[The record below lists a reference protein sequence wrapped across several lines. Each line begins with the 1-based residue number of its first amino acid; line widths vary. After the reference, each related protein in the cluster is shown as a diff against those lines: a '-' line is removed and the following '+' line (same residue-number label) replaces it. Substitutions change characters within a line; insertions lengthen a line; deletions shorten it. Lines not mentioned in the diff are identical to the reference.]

1 MVEYAGL
8 SDGEAR
14 GLQHKFGKN
23 EFRKE
28 RGHVFELLYSN
39 FVNPLSLLLVLV
51 AIVSYVLGEQI
62 SSFII
67 FALILLNGVLGFY
80 QEYKSEQAS
89 EKLIKQI
96 TFFAKVKRSG
106 VWKSIAVSE
115 LVPGDVVRVE
125 IGDRVPADIKLF
137 SAEDL
142 LVDESVITGESYPL
156 RKEVSKD
163 KRLGI
168 AYMGTIVSAGAG
180 EGVITAISANT
191 VFGKTA
197 ALIAET
203 QAVSSFDI
211 HIRKMSK
218 TLVNIV
224 LVSVLA
230 IFIIN
235 AVLGKS
241 VIASLLFAV
250 ALAVGLVPEA
260 LSVIL
265 TITLSRGALAL
276 NKHGVIVKRLS
287 AIEDLGNVDIL
298 CTDKTGTLTENN
310 VVVSSVLNINGK
322 QDETVFEYAA
332 VCMADPT
339 HSNPIDSAIASRLS
353 ADKKLQKKV
362 AAYKAISMLEFDYNR
377 RRMSVLVQIPSS
389 HTSALSTSAS
399 RTLSSSSSA
408 SHLLITKGSP
418 ESIIEISDLTPSQK
432 ESATKV
438 YHKLGEEGYRAIAVA
453 VKEVKGTT
461 STISVEDERGL
472 KFLGFITFF
481 DPPKKS
487 VKEVLHLAKRL
498 NLFIKLM
505 SGDSP
510 AIAMHTA
517 RAVGFEFTGAQVMTG
532 SELEQLI
539 KFKERVKEQKL
550 KEKIESTVIFARVSP
565 EQKHFLIKKLR
576 DYGHSV
582 AFLGD
587 GVNDAPAIKE
597 ADVGISVNNGSDITK
612 EAADIILLNK
622 SLTAIIQGISG
633 GRKIFTNVV
642 KYMVN
647 TLAGNFGDLYT
658 IGVASAFMPFI
669 PLTPVQLLLANFL
682 TDAPMVSIST
692 DNVDD
697 EELVKP
703 KKWDVWGILKIGA
716 IFGVISTLFDVLVIL
731 YFINAGASIFR
742 TALFLE
748 VIFSEIIIISSL
760 RSNKPFFKAEPLSV
774 PLIAS
779 ILFTVIVGFLLVY
792 SPYGN
797 YFGFTP
803 LSWNELSVIL
813 VIVAGYFVAT
823 EIVKNIYAKILAK
836 SAVVDEKALELV
848 RKKIVA
854 DLR

>member
-1 MVEYAGL
+1 MSEYAGL

-67 FALILLNGVLGFY
+67 FALILLNGILGFY

-125 IGDRVPADIKLF
+125 IGDRVPADLKLF

-163 KRLGI
+163 ERLGI

-180 EGVITAISANT
+180 EGIVTAISINT
-191 VFGKTA
+191 AFGKTA

-218 TLVNIV
+218 TLVKIV
-224 LVSVLA
+224 LASVLV

-235 AVLGKS
+235 AILGKS

-310 VVVSSVLNINGK
+310 VVVNSVLNISGK

-339 HSNPIDSAIASRLS
+339 HSNPIDTAIASRLS

-362 AAYKAISMLEFDYNR
+362 DGYKKISVLEFDYDR

-399 RTLSSSSSA
+399 RTLSSSISA
-408 SHLLITKGSP
+408 SHLLVTKGSP

-438 YHKLGEEGYRAIAVA
+438 YHQLGEEGYRAIAVA
-453 VKEVKGTT
+453 VKEVKGTK

-510 AIAMHTA
+510 AIAIHTA
-517 RAVGFEFTGAQVMTG
+517 RAVGFEFTDAQVMTG
-532 SELEQLI
+532 LELEQLI

-550 KEKIESTVIFARVSP
+550 KDKIESTVIFARVSP

-622 SLTAIIQGISG
+622 SLTAIIQGVSG

-760 RSNKPFFKAEPLSV
+760 RSNKPFFKAEPLSI

-792 SPYGN
+792 SPYGS

-836 SAVVDEKALELV
+836 SAVVDEKALALV

>member
-1 MVEYAGL
+1 
-8 SDGEAR
+8 
-14 GLQHKFGKN
+14 
-23 EFRKE
+23 
-28 RGHVFELLYSN
+28 
-39 FVNPLSLLLVLV
+39 
-51 AIVSYVLGEQI
+51 
-62 SSFII
+62 
-67 FALILLNGVLGFY
+67 
-80 QEYKSEQAS
+80 
-89 EKLIKQI
+89 
-96 TFFAKVKRSG
+96 
-106 VWKSIAVSE
+106 
-115 LVPGDVVRVE
+115 
-125 IGDRVPADIKLF
+125 
-137 SAEDL
+137 
-142 LVDESVITGESYPL
+142 
-156 RKEVSKD
+156 
-163 KRLGI
+163 
-168 AYMGTIVSAGAG
+168 MGTIVSAGAG
-180 EGVITAISANT
+180 EGIVTAISTNT
-191 VFGKTA
+191 AFGKTA
-197 ALIAET
+197 VLIAET

-211 HIRKMSK
+211 HIRKLSK
-218 TLVNIV
+218 TIVKIV
-224 LVSVLA
+224 LASVLI

-241 VIASLLFAV
+241 IIASLLFAV

-310 VVVSSVLNINGK
+310 VVVNGVLNISGK
-322 QDETVFEYAA
+322 EDEAVFEYAA

-339 HSNPIDSAIASRLS
+339 HSNPIDNAIASRLS

-362 AAYKAISMLEFDYNR
+362 AAYKVISMLEFDYSR
-377 RRMSVLVQIPSS
+377 RRMSVLVQTSS
-389 HTSALSTSAS
+389 SGNLSSNTSAS
-399 RTLSSSSSA
+399 HASA
-408 SHLLITKGSP
+408 SHLLVTKGSP
-418 ESIIEISDLTPSQK
+418 ESIIEISDLTPAQK

-438 YHKLGEEGYRAIAVA
+438 YRQLGEEGYRAIAVA
-453 VKEVKGTT
+453 VKEVK
-461 STISVEDERGL
+461 SSKYTISVEDERGL

-517 RAVGFEFTGAQVMTG
+517 RAVGFEFTDAQVITG
-532 SELEQLI
+532 LELEQLI
-539 KFKERVKEQKL
+539 KSKAKEQKL
-550 KEKIESTVIFARVSP
+550 KEKIESTIIFARVSP

-576 DYGHSV
+576 EYGHSV

-622 SLTAIIQGISG
+622 SLNAIIQGISG

-716 IFGVISTLFDVLVIL
+716 IFGVISTLFDVMVIL

-760 RSNKPFFKAEPLSV
+760 RSNKPFFKAEPLSI

-779 ILFTVIVGFLLVY
+779 ILFTIVVGLLLVY
-792 SPYGN
+792 LPYGR

-803 LSWNELSVIL
+803 LGWNELSVIL
-813 VIVAGYFVAT
+813 VIVAGYFAAT
-823 EIVKNIYAKILAK
+823 EIVKNIYAKILTK
-836 SAVVDEKALELV
+836 SAVVDEKALALV